1 MEAEKDI
8 LTRAGRDTG
17 MRVPDGYFADFA
29 ARMESQIP
37 MNVTPATVQPRT
49 FWQQIRP
56 YAYLAAMFAGIWCMI
71 KMFSLMGTSASG
83 GNFAQDPVMLAALD
97 NDQFVMDYVA
107 PAADDY
113 EIYDELYTAGFDVE
127 SLSDDDSAQ

>member
-8 LTRAGRDTG
+8 LTKVGRQTG

-29 ARMESQIP
+29 ARMDSMIP
-37 MNVTPATVQPRT
+37 AAPAPAVVQPRT

-71 KMFSLMGTSASG
+71 KMFSIMGAPSGAS
-83 GNFAQDPVMLAALD
+83 NFAQDPVMLAALN

-113 EIYDELYTAGFDVE
+113 EIYDELYTEGFDVE
-127 SLSDDDSAQ
+127 SLADESDL